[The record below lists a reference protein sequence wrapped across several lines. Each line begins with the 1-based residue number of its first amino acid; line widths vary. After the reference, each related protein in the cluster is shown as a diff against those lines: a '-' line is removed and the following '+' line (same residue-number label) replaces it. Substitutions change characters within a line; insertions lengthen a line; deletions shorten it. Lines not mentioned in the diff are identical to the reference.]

1 MAVMGARPMRTSP
14 VPVRRRPK
22 APVQRMAPTVAV
34 AAPRPAAAYRVATRR
49 RAEAEGIPGLLLA
62 IAAAACVALFY
73 LSQSTHVAAT
83 GYEID
88 ALQAELDRV
97 RAEQQ
102 QLILEISAARSPAL
116 VEREARGLGLNP
128 ISEERISFAQ
138 PADPS
143 AAGGPAAQSV
153 PSD

>member
-1 MAVMGARPMRTSP
+1 MAVMGAHPARADAL
-14 VPVRRRPK
+14 PVRRRH
-22 APVQRMAPTVAV
+22 RAV
-34 AAPRPAAAYRVATRR
+34 ATLPAAPEAARPAVVRRAATRR
-49 RAEAEGIPGLLLA
+49 RAEADGISGFLLA

-83 GYEID
+83 GYQID
-88 ALQAELDRV
+88 ELEAELGRV

-102 QLILEISAARSPAL
+102 QLILEISAARSPAQL
-116 VEREARGLGLNP
+116 ERAALELGLRP

-138 PADPS
+138 PS
-143 AAGGPAAQSV
+143 AASATEDSASLISV